1 MTFENSSAVHG
12 FQAFSIKSFS
22 KAFNIGRSTVYN
34 EISRGK
40 LKIRK
45 VGSRTLIAH
54 EDAIKWFN
62 SLPTRSSY

>member
-34 EISRGK
+34 EYDWHLASS
-40 LKIRK
+40 LAA
-45 VGSRTLIAH
+45 IA
-54 EDAIKWFN
+54 AA
-62 SLPTRSSY
+62 SA